1 MVPENILKNVLN
13 AWKKLFSK
21 VNNLM
26 HKIIYSMWSQFY
38 LKKT

>member
-26 HKIIYSMWSQFY
+26 HKIIYSM
-38 LKKT
+38 